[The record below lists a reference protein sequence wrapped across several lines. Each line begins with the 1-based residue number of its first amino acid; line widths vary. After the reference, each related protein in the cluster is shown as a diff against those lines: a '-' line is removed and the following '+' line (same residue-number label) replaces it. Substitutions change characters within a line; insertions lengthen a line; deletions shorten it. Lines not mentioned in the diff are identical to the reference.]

1 MPSKTKRRIVLE
13 LLLLLPLL
21 PLLRRP
27 LLAPVSSLVWAF
39 CGRPGHTVERC
50 FKFAEPS
57 KKAKE
62 EGQQSASNPKNR
74 RSNRRGKANATQDTP
89 TPTESAGAA
98 SIRLSSSPSS
108 LPDAWNADT
117 GATSHMTPRR
127 EWFKSYTPC
136 SVPIRVANGQ
146 VVFAAGRGTVA
157 FAPVKDSRK
166 L

>member
-27 LLAPVSSLVWAF
+27 LLAPVSSLVCAF

-50 FKFAEPS
+50 FKFAESS

-62 EGQQSASNPKNR
+62 EVQQSASNSKK
-74 RSNRRGKANATQDTP
+74 RSTKPSDKANAPQDTP

-98 SIRLSSSPSS
+98 SICLSSSPSS

-127 EWFKSYTPC
+127 EWFKSYTP
-136 SVPIRVANGQ
+136 
-146 VVFAAGRGTVA
+146 
-157 FAPVKDSRK
+157 
-166 L
+166 